1 MKRLILAAVL
11 ALACLPALAQ
21 DGAEPFVGRWALDLP
36 GNAAGWLEVKQQD
49 GWLDGS
55 VLWGGG
61 SVLPLDSVYLED
73 GTLRAARGNTV
84 ERKLP
89 DGAVRSQF
97 VSDLYAFTVQGDT
110 ISGTR
115 VSPRSD
121 GTGVASVKVTGKRI
135 PPLPPAPDLAKL
147 KFGEPVTL
155 FNGKNLDGW
164 KPLGLGKNGWRA
176 ENGVLVNDARQEEG
190 KPKVHYANLRTEA
203 EFEDFNLTLEVSVP
217 KDGNSGIYLR
227 GVYEVQVLDSFGKP
241 LDTHNMGGIYSRV
254 APAAAAEKPAGEWQT
269 MDITLVDRHVTVIL
283 NGVKILD
290 NIPLAGCTGGAL
302 WADEFRPGPLYLQGD
317 HTAVQYRNLILRP
330 VIK

>member
-11 ALACLPALAQ
+11 ALACLPALA
-21 DGAEPFVGRWALDLP
+21 DGGAEPFVGRWALDLP

-135 PPLPPAPDLAKL
+135 PPLPPAPLPGRSARAPRAIFPVIEITGKENPRKINDLAEIGDRGARKVQAPWPSAR
-147 KFGEPVTL
+147 GAWRTL
-155 FNGKNLDGW
+155 TARVNVNG
-164 KPLGLGKNGWRA
+164 
-176 ENGVLVNDARQEEG
+176 
-190 KPKVHYANLRTEA
+190 
-203 EFEDFNLTLEVSVP
+203 
-217 KDGNSGIYLR
+217 
-227 GVYEVQVLDSFGKP
+227 
-241 LDTHNMGGIYSRV
+241 SR
-254 APAAAAEKPAGEWQT
+254 
-269 MDITLVDRHVTVIL
+269 
-283 NGVKILD
+283 
-290 NIPLAGCTGGAL
+290 
-302 WADEFRPGPLYLQGD
+302 
-317 HTAVQYRNLILRP
+317 
-330 VIK
+330 